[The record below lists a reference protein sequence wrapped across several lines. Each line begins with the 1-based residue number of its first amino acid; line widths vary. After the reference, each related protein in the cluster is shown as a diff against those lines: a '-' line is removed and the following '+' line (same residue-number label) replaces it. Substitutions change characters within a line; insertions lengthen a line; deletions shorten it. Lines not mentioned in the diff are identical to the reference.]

1 MTTRGTV
8 RVVRRSIWVRLAR
21 IGEAAREKSIYAGH
35 VGAARIIQGVSEMRG
50 KEPRMPGK
58 TMMLSI
64 VSIASLAAA
73 MFAATALAAPDARLG
88 GDFKMNGKITSSRG
102 GFGTQVGE
110 RVTRIYKFRPR
121 CASGPCDVTFRRQS
135 ADGFRKS
142 IARRV
147 NPGVYKA
154 VDRVRAPCTSG
165 GRVVGRQPVT
175 TKTKITI
182 TRGADGD
189 ATKIAAK
196 LLVTAP
202 KSGRCP
208 SARQTASLTGSLR

>member
-1 MTTRGTV
+1 
-8 RVVRRSIWVRLAR
+8 
-21 IGEAAREKSIYAGH
+21 
-35 VGAARIIQGVSEMRG
+35 
-50 KEPRMPGK
+50 
-58 TMMLSI
+58 

-73 MFAATALAAPDARLG
+73 MFAATAQAAPDARLG

-102 GFGTQVGE
+102 FGTEVGE

-154 VDRVRAPCTSG
+154 VDRVRGAPCTSG

-175 TKTKITI
+175 TQTKITI

-189 ATKIAAK
+189 ATKIAVK

-202 KSGRCP
+202 KSGKCS

>member
-1 MTTRGTV
+1 
-8 RVVRRSIWVRLAR
+8 
-21 IGEAAREKSIYAGH
+21 
-35 VGAARIIQGVSEMRG
+35 
-50 KEPRMPGK
+50 MPGK
-58 TMMLSI
+58 TMMLTI

-73 MFAATALAAPDARLG
+73 MFAATAQAAPDARLG
-88 GDFKMNGKITSSRG
+88 GDFKMNRKITSSRG
-102 GFGTQVGE
+102 FGTEVGE

-121 CASGPCDVTFRRQS
+121 CASGPCNVTFRRQS

-175 TKTKITI
+175 TQTKITI

-189 ATKIAAK
+189 ATKIAVK

-202 KSGRCP
+202 KGSGRCS